1 MDKETISV
9 RTKDQK
15 IYELD
20 ERLVEFSSVLKNALA
35 TEEIDL
41 AMIES
46 STLDFIYQ
54 FYKKFDF
61 KPPQFKKEV
70 KSNNLQAV
78 LGEIY
83 YEVFKPFVT
92 TENIIDLDKIK
103 PIIDGCYFYDFK
115 EIKDL
120 CLMAI
125 GSAFYFNKISEFQE
139 RWKNHK
145 KTLTSAEKFNLIK
158 NYENAFKKL
167 LMNYL
172 GEKTTEFKK

>member
-1 MDKETISV
+1 MEKETIYV

-15 IYELD
+15 ILELD
-20 ERLVEFSSVLKNALA
+20 QRIVDFSSVLKNALT

-46 STLDFIYQ
+46 STLDFIYN

-61 KPPQFKKEV
+61 KPPPYKKEV
-70 KSNNLQAV
+70 TSNDLKAT
-78 LGEIY
+78 LGELY
-83 YEVFKPFVT
+83 FEVFTPFVNEGKT
-92 TENIIDLDKIK
+92 IDLDKIK
-103 PIIDGCYFYDFK
+103 PVIDGCYFYDFK
-115 EIKDL
+115 ELKDL

-125 GSAFYFNKISEFQE
+125 GSAFYFFDKVPEFEE

-145 KTLTSAEKFNLIK
+145 KTLTSAEKLNLIM

-167 LMNYL
+167 LMNSL
-172 GEKTTEFKK
+172 GIESEK